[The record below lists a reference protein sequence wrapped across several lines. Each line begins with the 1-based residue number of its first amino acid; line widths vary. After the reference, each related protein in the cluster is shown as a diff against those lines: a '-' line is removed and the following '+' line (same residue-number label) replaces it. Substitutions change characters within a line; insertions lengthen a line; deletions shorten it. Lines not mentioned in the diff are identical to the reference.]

1 MALKK
6 EEGAMALKKNVLTAL
21 QDFLPKK
28 ALLVEEEVSTR
39 KAGGLHTE
47 EAILAKVIVR
57 PETTEEVSKI
67 LSLCNKARQPVI
79 VHGGLTGLVYGTRTS
94 PDQLIL
100 SLERMNEIEEI
111 DPVGRTIT
119 CQSGVK
125 LQSIQ
130 EKAES
135 ENMIF
140 PLDLGARGSCFIG
153 GNIATNAGG
162 NRVIR
167 YGMTRESVLGIE
179 AVTSDG
185 TILSSMNRMIKN
197 NAGYDLK
204 QLFIGTEGTL
214 GIVTRCVLR
223 LREAPISQNTAL
235 VGIEDFNSII
245 KFLKYIDSGLGGN
258 MSAFEVM
265 WKEFYAMVTNFID
278 ETTLPL
284 KRNIPYYV
292 LVESMGSDQSRDED
306 HFEILLS
313 KALEDSIIIDA
324 VLAKSEKERRALW
337 SLRDDVEKQAQYGPT
352 VMFDVSLPI
361 NEMESYVSQVNINL
375 RNNWSKFHHIVWGH
389 LADGNLH
396 LVVGTGDLESNTIKR
411 IENSVYEPLKL
422 IGGSIS
428 AEHGIGLE
436 KKPYLHLSR
445 SEEEINY
452 MKALKNTFDPK
463 GILNPGLIF

>member
-1 MALKK
+1 MCIR
-6 EEGAMALKKNVLTAL
+6 
-21 QDFLPKK
+21 D
-28 ALLVEEEVSTR
+28 R
-39 KAGGLHTE
+39 
-47 EAILAKVIVR
+47 
-57 PETTEEVSKI
+57 
-67 LSLCNKARQPVI
+67 
-79 VHGGLTGLVYGTRTS
+79 VYGTRTS

-100 SLERMNEIEEI
+100 SLERMNTIEDI
-111 DPVGRTIT
+111 DPVGRTLT
-119 CQSGVK
+119 CQSGVT
-125 LQSIQ
+125 LQNIQ

-140 PLDLGARGSCFIG
+140 PLDLGARGSCSIG
-153 GNIATNAGG
+153 GNISTNAGG

-167 YGMTRESVLGIE
+167 YGMTRDSVLGIE

-235 VGIEDFNSII
+235 VGIEDFSSIV
-245 KFLKYIDSGLGGN
+245 KFLKHIDAGLGGN

-265 WKEFYAMVTNFID
+265 WKEFYEMVTNSLD
-278 ETTLPL
+278 EKSLPL
-284 KRNIPYYV
+284 KKNIPYYV
-292 LVESMGSDQSRDED
+292 LVESMGSDQIKDEE
-306 HFEILLS
+306 HFESLLQ
-313 KALEDSIIIDA
+313 KALEDSVIVDA
-324 VLAKSEKERRALW
+324 VLAKSEKERKALW
-337 SLRDDVEKQAQYGPT
+337 AFRDDVEKQAQYGPT

-361 NEMESYVSQVNINL
+361 NEMEEYVSKVDLNL
-375 RNNWSKFHHIVWGH
+375 QKYWKDFHHIVWGH

-396 LVVGTGDLESNTIKR
+396 LVVGTGDLESDTIKK
-411 IENSVYEPLKL
+411 IENSVYEPLEL

-452 MKALKNTFDPK
+452 MKALKDTFDPK

>member
-6 EEGAMALKKNVLTAL
+6 KVLEDL
-21 QDFLPKK
+21 QVFLPKK
-28 ALLVEEEVSTR
+28 AFLVDEQVSNR

-47 EAILAKVIVR
+47 EAIQAEIIVR
-57 PETTEEVSKI
+57 PESTEEVSKI
-67 LSLCNKARQPVI
+67 LSVCNQAGQPVI

-100 SLERMNEIEEI
+100 SLERMNNIEEI
-111 DPVGRTIT
+111 DPIGRTLT
-119 CQSGVK
+119 CQSGVT
-125 LQSIQ
+125 LQNIQ

-140 PLDLGARGSCFIG
+140 PLDLGARGSCSIG
-153 GNIATNAGG
+153 GNISTNAGG

-167 YGMTRESVLGIE
+167 YGMTRDSVLGIE

-235 VGIEDFNSII
+235 VGIENFPSIVT
-245 KFLKYIDSGLGGN
+245 FLKHIDSGLGGN

-265 WKEFYAMVTNFID
+265 WKEFYEMVTNSLD
-278 ETTLPL
+278 EKSLPL
-284 KRNIPYYV
+284 KKNIPYYV
-292 LVESMGSDQSRDED
+292 LVESMGSDQIKDEE
-306 HFEILLS
+306 HFESLLQ
-313 KALEDSIIIDA
+313 KALEDSVIVDA
-324 VLAKSEKERRALW
+324 VLAKSEKERKALW
-337 SLRDDVEKQAQYGPT
+337 AFRDDVEKQAQYGPT

-361 NEMESYVSQVNINL
+361 NEMEEYVSKVDLNL
-375 RNNWSKFHHIVWGH
+375 QKYWKDFHHIVWGH

-396 LVVGTGDLESNTIKR
+396 LVVGTGDLESDTIKK
-411 IENSVYEPLKL
+411 IENSVYEPLEL

-452 MKALKNTFDPK
+452 MKALKDTFDPK

>member
-6 EEGAMALKKNVLTAL
+6 KVLEDL
-21 QDFLPKK
+21 QVFLPKK
-28 ALLVEEEVSTR
+28 AFLVDEQVSNR

-47 EAILAKVIVR
+47 EAIQAEIIVR
-57 PETTEEVSKI
+57 PESTEEVSKI
-67 LSLCNKARQPVI
+67 LSVCNQAGQPVI

-100 SLERMNEIEEI
+100 SLERMNTIEDI
-111 DPVGRTIT
+111 DPVGRTLT
-119 CQSGVK
+119 CQSGVT
-125 LQSIQ
+125 LQNIQ

-140 PLDLGARGSCFIG
+140 PLDLGARGSCSIG
-153 GNIATNAGG
+153 GNISTNAGG

-167 YGMTRESVLGIE
+167 YGMTRDSVLGIE

-235 VGIEDFNSII
+235 VGIENFPSIVT
-245 KFLKYIDSGLGGN
+245 FLKHIDSGLGGN

-265 WKEFYAMVTNFID
+265 WKEFYEMVTNSLD
-278 ETTLPL
+278 EKSLPL
-284 KRNIPYYV
+284 KKNIPYYV
-292 LVESMGSDQSRDED
+292 LVESMGSDQIKDEE
-306 HFEILLS
+306 HFESLLQ
-313 KALEDSIIIDA
+313 KALEDSVIVDA
-324 VLAKSEKERRALW
+324 VLAKSEKERKALW
-337 SLRDDVEKQAQYGPT
+337 AFRDDVEKQAQYGPT

-361 NEMESYVSQVNINL
+361 NEMEEYVSKVDLNL
-375 RNNWSKFHHIVWGH
+375 QKYWKDFHHIVWGH

-396 LVVGTGDLESNTIKR
+396 LVVGTGDLESDTIKK
-411 IENSVYEPLKL
+411 IENSVYEPLEL

-452 MKALKNTFDPK
+452 MKALKDTFDPK

>member
-6 EEGAMALKKNVLTAL
+6 EVLENL
-21 QDFLPKK
+21 QVFLPKK
-28 ALLVEEEVSTR
+28 AFLVDEQVSNR

-47 EAILAKVIVR
+47 EAIQAEIIVR
-57 PETTEEVSKI
+57 PESTEEVSKI
-67 LSLCNKARQPVI
+67 LSVCNQAGQPVI

-94 PDQLIL
+94 SDQLIL
-100 SLERMNEIEEI
+100 SLERMNAIEEI
-111 DPVGRTIT
+111 DPIGRTIT

-140 PLDLGARGSCFIG
+140 PLDLGARGSCSIG
-153 GNIATNAGG
+153 GNISTNAGG

-167 YGMTRESVLGIE
+167 YGMTRESVLGLE

-235 VGIEDFNSII
+235 VGIEDFPSII
-245 KFLKYIDSGLGGN
+245 KFLKHIDSGLGGN

-265 WKEFYAMVTNFID
+265 WKEFYEMVTNSL
-278 ETTLPL
+278 EEKSLPL
-284 KRNIPYYV
+284 KKNIPYYV
-292 LVESMGSDQSRDED
+292 LVESMGSDQVKDEE
-306 HFEILLS
+306 HFESLLQ
-313 KALEDSIIIDA
+313 KALEDSVIIDA
-324 VLAKSEKERRALW
+324 VLAKSEKERKALW
-337 SLRDDVEKQAQYGPT
+337 SFRDDVEKQAQYGPT

-361 NEMESYVSQVNINL
+361 GEMEEYVSKVDLNL
-375 RNNWSKFHHIVWGH
+375 QKHWKDFRHIVWGH

-396 LVVGTGDLESNTIKR
+396 LVVGTGDLESDTIKK
-411 IENSVYEPLKL
+411 IENSVYEPLEL

>member
-6 EEGAMALKKNVLTAL
+6 EVLEDL
-21 QDFLPKK
+21 QVFLPKK
-28 ALLVEEEVSTR
+28 AFLVDEQVSNRT
-39 KAGGLHTE
+39 AGGLHTE
-47 EAILAKVIVR
+47 EAIQAEIIVR
-57 PETTEEVSKI
+57 PESTEEVSKI
-67 LSLCNKARQPVI
+67 LSVCNQAGQPVI

-100 SLERMNEIEEI
+100 SLERMNTIEEV
-111 DPVGRTIT
+111 DPIGRTLT
-119 CQSGVK
+119 CQSGVT
-125 LQSIQ
+125 LQNIQ
-130 EKAES
+130 ERAEL

-140 PLDLGARGSCFIG
+140 PLDLGARGSCSIG
-153 GNIATNAGG
+153 GNISTNAGG

-167 YGMTRESVLGIE
+167 YGMTRDSVLGIE
-179 AVTSDG
+179 AVLSDG

-214 GIVTRCVLR
+214 GIVTNCVLR

-235 VGIEDFNSII
+235 VGIEDFPSII
-245 KFLKYIDSGLGGN
+245 KFLKHIDSGLGGN

-265 WKEFYAMVTNFID
+265 WKEFYEMVTNSL
-278 ETTLPL
+278 EEKSLPL
-284 KRNIPYYV
+284 KKNIPYYV
-292 LVESMGSDQSRDED
+292 LVESMGSDQVKDEE
-306 HFEILLS
+306 HFESLLQ
-313 KALEDSIIIDA
+313 KALEDSVIIDA
-324 VLAKSEKERRALW
+324 VLAKSEKERKALW
-337 SLRDDVEKQAQYGPT
+337 SFRDDVEKQAQYGPT

-361 NEMESYVSQVNINL
+361 NEMEEYVSKVDLNL
-375 RNNWSKFHHIVWGH
+375 QKYWKDFHHIVWGH

-396 LVVGTGDLESNTIKR
+396 LVVGTGDLESDTIKK
-411 IENSVYEPLKL
+411 IENSVYEPLEL

-452 MKALKNTFDPK
+452 MKALKDTFDPK

>member
-1 MALKK
+1 VALKK
-6 EEGAMALKKNVLTAL
+6 EVLEDL
-21 QDFLPKK
+21 QAFLPKK
-28 ALLVEEEVSTR
+28 AFLVDEQVSNR

-47 EAILAKVIVR
+47 EAIQAEIIVR
-57 PETTEEVSKI
+57 PESTEEVSKI
-67 LSLCNKARQPVI
+67 LSVCNQAGQPVI

-100 SLERMNEIEEI
+100 SLERMNNIEEI
-111 DPVGRTIT
+111 DPIGRTLT
-119 CQSGVK
+119 CQSGVT
-125 LQSIQ
+125 LQNIQ

-140 PLDLGARGSCFIG
+140 PLDLGARGSCSIG
-153 GNIATNAGG
+153 GNISTNAGG

-167 YGMTRESVLGIE
+167 YGMTRDSVLGIE

-235 VGIEDFNSII
+235 VGIEDFSSII
-245 KFLKYIDSGLGGN
+245 RFLKHIDAGLGGN

-265 WKEFYAMVTNFID
+265 WKEFYEMVTNFAD
-278 ETTLPL
+278 EKSLPL
-284 KRNIPYYV
+284 KKGIPYYI
-292 LVESMGSDQSRDED
+292 LVESMGSDQVKDEE
-306 HFEILLS
+306 HFESLLE
-313 KALEDSIIIDA
+313 KALEDSVIIDA
-324 VLAKSEKERRALW
+324 VLAKSEKERKALW
-337 SLRDDVEKQAQYGPT
+337 SFRDDVEKQAQYGPT

-361 NEMESYVSQVNINL
+361 NEMEEYVSKVDLNL
-375 RNNWSKFHHIVWGH
+375 QKYWKDFHHIVWGH

-396 LVVGTGDLESNTIKR
+396 LVVGTGDLESDTIKK
-411 IENSVYEPLKL
+411 IENSVYEPLEL

-445 SEEEINY
+445 SEAEINY
-452 MKALKNTFDPK
+452 MKALKDTFDPK

>member
-1 MALKK
+1 MVLKK
-6 EEGAMALKKNVLTAL
+6 KVLEDL
-21 QDFLPKK
+21 QVFLPKK
-28 ALLVEEEVSTR
+28 AFLVDEQVSNR

-47 EAILAKVIVR
+47 EAIQAEIIVR
-57 PETTEEVSKI
+57 PESTEEVSKI
-67 LSLCNKARQPVI
+67 LSVCNQAGQPVI

-100 SLERMNEIEEI
+100 SLERMNNIEDI
-111 DPVGRTIT
+111 DPIGRTLT
-119 CQSGVK
+119 CQSGVT
-125 LQSIQ
+125 LQNIQ

-140 PLDLGARGSCFIG
+140 PLDLGARGSCSIG
-153 GNIATNAGG
+153 GNISTNAGG

-167 YGMTRESVLGIE
+167 YGMTRDSVLGIE

-235 VGIEDFNSII
+235 VGIENFPSII
-245 KFLKYIDSGLGGN
+245 TFLKHIDSGLGGN

-265 WKEFYAMVTNFID
+265 WKEFYEMVTNSLD
-278 ETTLPL
+278 EKSLPL
-284 KRNIPYYV
+284 KKNIPYYV
-292 LVESMGSDQSRDED
+292 LVESMGSDQVKDEE
-306 HFEILLS
+306 HFESLLQ
-313 KALEDSIIIDA
+313 KALEDSVIVDA
-324 VLAKSEKERRALW
+324 VLAKSEKERKALW
-337 SLRDDVEKQAQYGPT
+337 AFRDDVEKQAQYGPT

-361 NEMESYVSQVNINL
+361 NEMEEYVSKVDLNL
-375 RNNWSKFHHIVWGH
+375 QKYWKDFHHIVWGH

-396 LVVGTGDLESNTIKR
+396 LVVGTGDLESDTIKK
-411 IENSVYEPLKL
+411 IENSVYEPLEL

-452 MKALKNTFDPK
+452 MKALKDTFDPK

>member
-1 MALKK
+1 MVLKK
-6 EEGAMALKKNVLTAL
+6 KVLEDL
-21 QDFLPKK
+21 QVFLPKK
-28 ALLVEEEVSTR
+28 AFLVDEQVSNR

-47 EAILAKVIVR
+47 EAIQAEIIVR
-57 PETTEEVSKI
+57 PESTEEVSKI
-67 LSLCNKARQPVI
+67 LSVCNQAGQPVI

-100 SLERMNEIEEI
+100 SLERMNNIEEI
-111 DPVGRTIT
+111 DPIGRTLT
-119 CQSGVK
+119 CQSGVT
-125 LQSIQ
+125 LQNIQ

-140 PLDLGARGSCFIG
+140 PLDLGARGSCSIG
-153 GNIATNAGG
+153 GNISTNAGG

-167 YGMTRESVLGIE
+167 YGMTRDSVLGIE

-235 VGIEDFNSII
+235 VGIENFPSII
-245 KFLKYIDSGLGGN
+245 TFLKHIDSGLGGN

-265 WKEFYAMVTNFID
+265 WKEFYEMVTNSLD
-278 ETTLPL
+278 EKSLPL
-284 KRNIPYYV
+284 KKNIPYYV
-292 LVESMGSDQSRDED
+292 LVESMGSDQVKDEE
-306 HFEILLS
+306 HFESLLQ
-313 KALEDSIIIDA
+313 KALEDSVIVDA
-324 VLAKSEKERRALW
+324 VLAKSEKERKALW
-337 SLRDDVEKQAQYGPT
+337 AFRDDVEKQAQYGPT

-361 NEMESYVSQVNINL
+361 NEMEEYVSKVDLNL
-375 RNNWSKFHHIVWGH
+375 QKYWKDFHHIVWGH

-396 LVVGTGDLESNTIKR
+396 LVVGTGDLESDTIKK
-411 IENSVYEPLKL
+411 IENSVYEPLEL

-445 SEEEINY
+445 SEAEINY
-452 MKALKNTFDPK
+452 MKALKDTFDPK

>member
-6 EEGAMALKKNVLTAL
+6 KVLEDL
-21 QDFLPKK
+21 QVFLPKK
-28 ALLVEEEVSTR
+28 AFLVDEQVSNR

-47 EAILAKVIVR
+47 EAIQAEIIVR
-57 PETTEEVSKI
+57 PESTEEVSKI
-67 LSLCNKARQPVI
+67 LSVCNQAGQPVI

-100 SLERMNEIEEI
+100 SLERMNTIEDI
-111 DPVGRTIT
+111 DPVGRTLT
-119 CQSGVK
+119 CQSGVT
-125 LQSIQ
+125 LQNTQ

-140 PLDLGARGSCFIG
+140 PLDLGARGSCSIG
-153 GNIATNAGG
+153 GNISTNAGG

-167 YGMTRESVLGIE
+167 YGMTRDSVLGIE

-235 VGIEDFNSII
+235 VGIEDFSSIVR
-245 KFLKYIDSGLGGN
+245 FLKHIDAGLGGN

-265 WKEFYAMVTNFID
+265 WKEFYEMVTNSLD
-278 ETTLPL
+278 EKSLPL
-284 KRNIPYYV
+284 KKNIPYYV
-292 LVESMGSDQSRDED
+292 LVESMGSDQVKDEE
-306 HFEILLS
+306 HFESLLQ
-313 KALEDSIIIDA
+313 KALEDSVIVDA
-324 VLAKSEKERRALW
+324 VLAKSEKERKALW
-337 SLRDDVEKQAQYGPT
+337 AFRDDVEKQAQYGPT

-361 NEMESYVSQVNINL
+361 NEMEEYVSKVDLNL
-375 RNNWSKFHHIVWGH
+375 QKYWKDFHHIVWGH

-396 LVVGTGDLESNTIKR
+396 LVVGTGDLESDTIKK
-411 IENSVYEPLKL
+411 IENSVYEPLEL

-452 MKALKNTFDPK
+452 MKALKDTFDPK

>member
-1 MALKK
+1 M
-6 EEGAMALKKNVLTAL
+6 
-21 QDFLPKK
+21 
-28 ALLVEEEVSTR
+28 
-39 KAGGLHTE
+39 
-47 EAILAKVIVR
+47 
-57 PETTEEVSKI
+57 
-67 LSLCNKARQPVI
+67 
-79 VHGGLTGLVYGTRTS
+79 YGTRTS
-94 PDQLIL
+94 ADQLIL
-100 SLERMNEIEEI
+100 SLERMNSIEEI
-111 DPVGRTIT
+111 DPVGRTLT
-119 CQSGVK
+119 CQSGVT
-125 LQSIQ
+125 LQNIQ

-140 PLDLGARGSCFIG
+140 PLDLGARGSCSIG
-153 GNIATNAGG
+153 GNISTNAGG

-167 YGMTRESVLGIE
+167 YGMTRDSVLGIE

-235 VGIEDFNSII
+235 VGIEDFPSIV
-245 KFLKYIDSGLGGN
+245 KFLKHIDSGLGGN

-265 WKEFYAMVTNFID
+265 WKEFYEMVPNSLD
-278 ETTLPL
+278 EKSLPL
-284 KRNIPYYV
+284 KKNIPYYV
-292 LVESMGSDQSRDED
+292 LVESMGSDQVKDEE
-306 HFEILLS
+306 HFESLLQ
-313 KALEDSIIIDA
+313 KALEDSVIVDA
-324 VLAKSEKERRALW
+324 VLAKSEKERKALW
-337 SLRDDVEKQAQYGPT
+337 AFRDDVEKQAQYGPT

-361 NEMESYVSQVNINL
+361 NEMEEYVSKVDLNL
-375 RNNWSKFHHIVWGH
+375 QKHWKEFHHIVWGH

-396 LVVGTGDLESNTIKR
+396 LVVGTGNLESDTIQK
-411 IENSVYEPLKL
+411 IENSVYEPLER

-445 SEEEINY
+445 SEAEINY
-452 MKALKNTFDPK
+452 MKALKDTFDPK

>member
-1 MALKK
+1 
-6 EEGAMALKKNVLTAL
+6 MALKKNVLTAL

-28 ALLVEEEVSTR
+28 ALLVEDEVSTR

-67 LSLCNKARQPVI
+67 LSLCNQTRQPVI

-153 GNIATNAGG
+153 GNISTNAGG

-235 VGIEDFNSII
+235 VGIEDFDSII

-265 WKEFYAMVTNFID
+265 WKEFYAMVTNFLD

-375 RNNWSKFHHIVWGH
+375 QNNWSKFHHIVWGH

>member
-6 EEGAMALKKNVLTAL
+6 KVLEDL
-21 QDFLPKK
+21 QAFLPEK
-28 ALLVEEEVSTR
+28 ALLVDEDVSNR

-47 EAILAKVIVR
+47 EAIQAEIIVR
-57 PETTEEVSKI
+57 PESTEEVSKI
-67 LSLCNKARQPVI
+67 LSVCNQAGQPVI

-94 PDQLIL
+94 ADQLIL
-100 SLERMNEIEEI
+100 SLERMNSIEEI
-111 DPVGRTIT
+111 DPVGRTLT
-119 CQSGVK
+119 CQSGVT
-125 LQSIQ
+125 LQNIQ

-140 PLDLGARGSCFIG
+140 PLDLGARGSCSIG
-153 GNIATNAGG
+153 GNISTNAGG

-167 YGMTRESVLGIE
+167 YGMTRDSVLGIE

-235 VGIEDFNSII
+235 VGIEDFPSIV
-245 KFLKYIDSGLGGN
+245 KFLKHIDSGLGGN

-265 WKEFYAMVTNFID
+265 WKEFYEMVTNSLD
-278 ETTLPL
+278 EKSLPL
-284 KRNIPYYV
+284 KKNIPYYV
-292 LVESMGSDQSRDED
+292 LVESMGSDQVKDEE
-306 HFEILLS
+306 HFESLLQ
-313 KALEDSIIIDA
+313 KALEDSVIVDA
-324 VLAKSEKERRALW
+324 VLAKSEKERKALW
-337 SLRDDVEKQAQYGPT
+337 AFRDDVEKQAQYGPT

-361 NEMESYVSQVNINL
+361 NEMEEYVSKVDLNL
-375 RNNWSKFHHIVWGH
+375 QKHWKEFHHIVWGH

-396 LVVGTGDLESNTIKR
+396 LVVGTGNLESDTIQK
-411 IENSVYEPLKL
+411 IENSVYEPLEL

-445 SEEEINY
+445 SEAEINY
-452 MKALKNTFDPK
+452 MKALKDTFDPK

>member
-6 EEGAMALKKNVLTAL
+6 EVLENL
-21 QDFLPKK
+21 QVFLPKK
-28 ALLVEEEVSTR
+28 AFLVDEQVSNR

-47 EAILAKVIVR
+47 EAIQAEIIVR
-57 PETTEEVSKI
+57 PESTEEVSKI
-67 LSLCNKARQPVI
+67 LSVCNQAGQPVI

-100 SLERMNEIEEI
+100 SLERMNNIEEI
-111 DPVGRTIT
+111 DPIGRTLT
-119 CQSGVK
+119 CQSGVT
-125 LQSIQ
+125 LQNIQ

-140 PLDLGARGSCFIG
+140 PLDLGARGSCSIG
-153 GNIATNAGG
+153 GNISTNAGG

-167 YGMTRESVLGIE
+167 YGMTRDSVLGIE

-235 VGIEDFNSII
+235 VGIENFPSII
-245 KFLKYIDSGLGGN
+245 TFLKHIDSGLGGN

-265 WKEFYAMVTNFID
+265 WKEFYEMVTNSLD
-278 ETTLPL
+278 EKSLPL
-284 KRNIPYYV
+284 KKNIPYYV
-292 LVESMGSDQSRDED
+292 LVESMGSDQVKDEE
-306 HFEILLS
+306 HFESLLQ
-313 KALEDSIIIDA
+313 KALEDSVIVDA
-324 VLAKSEKERRALW
+324 VLAKSEKERKALW
-337 SLRDDVEKQAQYGPT
+337 AFRDDVEKQAQYGPT

-361 NEMESYVSQVNINL
+361 NEMEEYVSKVDLNL
-375 RNNWSKFHHIVWGH
+375 QKHWNEFHHIVWGH

-396 LVVGTGDLESNTIKR
+396 LVVGTGNLESDTIQK
-411 IENSVYEPLKL
+411 IENSVYEPLEL

-445 SEEEINY
+445 SEAEINY
-452 MKALKNTFDPK
+452 MKALKDTFDPK

>member
-6 EEGAMALKKNVLTAL
+6 EVLEDL
-21 QDFLPKK
+21 QVFLPKK
-28 ALLVEEEVSTR
+28 AFLVDEQVSNRT
-39 KAGGLHTE
+39 AGGLHTE
-47 EAILAKVIVR
+47 EAIQAEIIVR
-57 PETTEEVSKI
+57 PESTEEVSKI
-67 LSLCNKARQPVI
+67 LSVCNQAGQPVM

-100 SLERMNEIEEI
+100 SLERMNTIEDI
-111 DPVGRTIT
+111 DPVGRTLT
-119 CQSGVK
+119 CQSGVT
-125 LQSIQ
+125 LQNIQ

-140 PLDLGARGSCFIG
+140 PLDLGARGSCSIG
-153 GNIATNAGG
+153 GNISTNAGG

-167 YGMTRESVLGIE
+167 YGMTRDSVLGIE

-235 VGIEDFNSII
+235 VGIEDFSSIV
-245 KFLKYIDSGLGGN
+245 KFLKHIDAGLGGN

-265 WKEFYAMVTNFID
+265 WKEFYEMVTNSLD
-278 ETTLPL
+278 EKSLPL
-284 KRNIPYYV
+284 KKNIPYYV
-292 LVESMGSDQSRDED
+292 LVESMGSDQVKDEE
-306 HFEILLS
+306 HFESLLQ
-313 KALEDSIIIDA
+313 KALEDSVIVDA
-324 VLAKSEKERRALW
+324 VLAKSEKERKALW
-337 SLRDDVEKQAQYGPT
+337 AFRDDVEKQAQYGPT

-361 NEMESYVSQVNINL
+361 NEMEEYVSKVDLNL
-375 RNNWSKFHHIVWGH
+375 QKHWKEFHHIVWGH

-396 LVVGTGDLESNTIKR
+396 LVVGTGNLESDTIQK
-411 IENSVYEPLKL
+411 IENSVYEPLER

-445 SEEEINY
+445 SEAEINY
-452 MKALKNTFDPK
+452 LS
-463 GILNPGLIF
+463 LIHI

>member
-6 EEGAMALKKNVLTAL
+6 KVLEDL
-21 QDFLPKK
+21 QAFLPKN
-28 ALLVEEEVSTR
+28 AFLVDEDVSNR

-47 EAILAKVIVR
+47 EAIQAEIIVR
-57 PETTEEVSKI
+57 PESTEEVSKI
-67 LSLCNKARQPVI
+67 LSVCNQAGQPVI

-94 PDQLIL
+94 ADQLIL
-100 SLERMNEIEEI
+100 SLERMNSIEEI
-111 DPVGRTIT
+111 DPVGRTLT
-119 CQSGVK
+119 CQSGVT
-125 LQSIQ
+125 LQNIQ

-140 PLDLGARGSCFIG
+140 PLDLGARGSCSIG
-153 GNIATNAGG
+153 GNISTNAGG

-167 YGMTRESVLGIE
+167 YGMTRDSVLGIE

-235 VGIEDFNSII
+235 VGIEDFPSIV
-245 KFLKYIDSGLGGN
+245 KFLKHIDSGLGGN

-265 WKEFYAMVTNFID
+265 WKEFYEMVTNSLD
-278 ETTLPL
+278 EKSLPL
-284 KRNIPYYV
+284 KKNIPYYV
-292 LVESMGSDQSRDED
+292 LVESMGSDQVKDEE
-306 HFEILLS
+306 HFESLLQ
-313 KALEDSIIIDA
+313 KALEDSVIVDA
-324 VLAKSEKERRALW
+324 VLAKSEKERKTLW
-337 SLRDDVEKQAQYGPT
+337 AFRDDVEKQAQYGPT

-361 NEMESYVSQVNINL
+361 NEMEEYVSKVDLNL
-375 RNNWSKFHHIVWGH
+375 QKHWKEFHHIVWGH

-396 LVVGTGDLESNTIKR
+396 LVVGTGNLESDTIQK
-411 IENSVYEPLKL
+411 IENSVYEPLER

-445 SEEEINY
+445 SEAEINY
-452 MKALKNTFDPK
+452 MKALKDTFDPK

>member
-6 EEGAMALKKNVLTAL
+6 EVLEDL
-21 QDFLPKK
+21 QVFLPKK
-28 ALLVEEEVSTR
+28 AFLVDEQVSNR

-47 EAILAKVIVR
+47 EAIQAEIIVR
-57 PETTEEVSKI
+57 PESTEEVSKI
-67 LSLCNKARQPVI
+67 LSVCNQAGQPVI

-100 SLERMNEIEEI
+100 SLERMNNIEEI
-111 DPVGRTIT
+111 DPIGRTLT
-119 CQSGVK
+119 CQSGVT
-125 LQSIQ
+125 LQNIQ

-140 PLDLGARGSCFIG
+140 PLDLGARGSCSIG
-153 GNIATNAGG
+153 GNISTNAGG

-167 YGMTRESVLGIE
+167 YGMTRDSVLGIE

-235 VGIEDFNSII
+235 VGIEDFSSIV
-245 KFLKYIDSGLGGN
+245 KFLKHIDAGLGGN

-265 WKEFYAMVTNFID
+265 WKEFYEMVTNSLD
-278 ETTLPL
+278 EKSLPL
-284 KRNIPYYV
+284 KKNIPYYV
-292 LVESMGSDQSRDED
+292 LVESMGSDQVKDEE
-306 HFEILLS
+306 HFESLLQ
-313 KALEDSIIIDA
+313 KALEDSVIVDA
-324 VLAKSEKERRALW
+324 VLAKSEKERKALW
-337 SLRDDVEKQAQYGPT
+337 AFRDDVEKQAQYGPT

-361 NEMESYVSQVNINL
+361 NEMEEYVSKVDLNL
-375 RNNWSKFHHIVWGH
+375 QKHWKEFHHIVWGH

-396 LVVGTGDLESNTIKR
+396 LVVGTGNLESDTIQK
-411 IENSVYEPLKL
+411 IENSVYEPLEL

-445 SEEEINY
+445 SEAEINY
-452 MKALKNTFDPK
+452 MKALKDTFDPK

>member
-6 EEGAMALKKNVLTAL
+6 KVLEDL
-21 QDFLPKK
+21 QVFLPKK
-28 ALLVEEEVSTR
+28 AFLVDEQVSNR

-47 EAILAKVIVR
+47 EAIQAEIIVR
-57 PETTEEVSKI
+57 PESTEEVSKI
-67 LSLCNKARQPVI
+67 LSVCNQAGQPVI

-100 SLERMNEIEEI
+100 SLERMNNIEEI
-111 DPVGRTIT
+111 DPIGRTLT
-119 CQSGVK
+119 CQSGVT
-125 LQSIQ
+125 LQNIQ

-140 PLDLGARGSCFIG
+140 PLDSGARGSCSIG
-153 GNIATNAGG
+153 GNISTNAGG

-167 YGMTRESVLGIE
+167 YGMTRDSVLGIE

-235 VGIEDFNSII
+235 VGIENFPSIVT
-245 KFLKYIDSGLGGN
+245 FLKHIDSGLGGN

-265 WKEFYAMVTNFID
+265 WKEFYEMVTNSLD
-278 ETTLPL
+278 EKSLPL
-284 KRNIPYYV
+284 KKNIPYYV
-292 LVESMGSDQSRDED
+292 LVESMGSDQAKDEE
-306 HFEILLS
+306 HFESLLQ
-313 KALEDSIIIDA
+313 KALEDSVIVDA
-324 VLAKSEKERRALW
+324 VLAKSEKERKALW
-337 SLRDDVEKQAQYGPT
+337 AFRDDVEKQAQYGPT

-361 NEMESYVSQVNINL
+361 NEMEEYVSKVDLNL
-375 RNNWSKFHHIVWGH
+375 QKYWKDFHHIVWGH

-396 LVVGTGDLESNTIKR
+396 LVVGTGDLESDTIKK
-411 IENSVYEPLKL
+411 IENSVYEPLEL

-428 AEHGIGLE
+428 AEHGIGLT
-436 KKPYLHLSR
+436 KKPYLNYSR
-445 SEEEINY
+445 SEAE
-452 MKALKNTFDPK
+452 
-463 GILNPGLIF
+463 LNGREASF

>member
-6 EEGAMALKKNVLTAL
+6 KVLEDL
-21 QDFLPKK
+21 QVFLPKK
-28 ALLVEEEVSTR
+28 AFLVDEQVSNR

-47 EAILAKVIVR
+47 EAIQAEIIVR
-57 PETTEEVSKI
+57 PESTEEVSKI
-67 LSLCNKARQPVI
+67 LSVCNQAGQPVI

-94 PDQLIL
+94 ADQLIL
-100 SLERMNEIEEI
+100 SLERMNSIEEI
-111 DPVGRTIT
+111 DPVGRTLT
-119 CQSGVK
+119 CQSGVT
-125 LQSIQ
+125 LQNIQ

-140 PLDLGARGSCFIG
+140 PLDLGARGSCSIG
-153 GNIATNAGG
+153 GNISTNAGG

-167 YGMTRESVLGIE
+167 YGMTRDSVLGIE

-235 VGIEDFNSII
+235 VGIEDFPSIV
-245 KFLKYIDSGLGGN
+245 KFLKHIDSGLGGN

-265 WKEFYAMVTNFID
+265 WKEFYEMVTNSLD
-278 ETTLPL
+278 EKSLPL
-284 KRNIPYYV
+284 KKNIPYYV
-292 LVESMGSDQSRDED
+292 LVESMGSDQVKDEE
-306 HFEILLS
+306 HFESLLQ
-313 KALEDSIIIDA
+313 KALEDSVIVDA
-324 VLAKSEKERRALW
+324 VLAKSEKERKALW
-337 SLRDDVEKQAQYGPT
+337 AFRDDVEKQAQYGPT

-361 NEMESYVSQVNINL
+361 NEMEEYVSKVDLNL
-375 RNNWSKFHHIVWGH
+375 QKHWKEFHHIVWGH

-396 LVVGTGDLESNTIKR
+396 LVVGTGNLESDTIQK
-411 IENSVYEPLKL
+411 IENSVYEPLER

-445 SEEEINY
+445 SEAEINY
-452 MKALKNTFDPK
+452 MKALKDTFDPK

>member
-1 MALKK
+1 
-6 EEGAMALKKNVLTAL
+6 MALKKNVLTAL

-28 ALLVEEEVSTR
+28 ALLIDDEVSTR

-67 LSLCNKARQPVI
+67 LSLCNQTRQPVI

-153 GNIATNAGG
+153 GNISTNAGG

-235 VGIEDFNSII
+235 VGIEDFDSII

-265 WKEFYAMVTNFID
+265 WKEFYAMVTNFLD

-292 LVESMGSDQSRDED
+292 LVKSMGSDQSRDED

-375 RNNWSKFHHIVWGH
+375 QNNWSKFHHIVWGH

>member
-6 EEGAMALKKNVLTAL
+6 KVLEDL
-21 QDFLPKK
+21 QVFLPKK
-28 ALLVEEEVSTR
+28 AFLVDEQVSNR

-47 EAILAKVIVR
+47 EAIQAEIIVR
-57 PETTEEVSKI
+57 PESTEEVSKI
-67 LSLCNKARQPVI
+67 LSVCNQAGQPVI

-94 PDQLIL
+94 ADQLIL
-100 SLERMNEIEEI
+100 SLERMNSIEEI
-111 DPVGRTIT
+111 DPVGRTLT
-119 CQSGVK
+119 CQSGVT
-125 LQSIQ
+125 LQNIQ

-140 PLDLGARGSCFIG
+140 PLDLGARGSCSIG
-153 GNIATNAGG
+153 GNISTNAGG

-167 YGMTRESVLGIE
+167 YGMTRDSVLGIE

-235 VGIEDFNSII
+235 VGIEDFSSIVR
-245 KFLKYIDSGLGGN
+245 FLKHIDAGLGGN

-265 WKEFYAMVTNFID
+265 WKEFYEMVTNSLD
-278 ETTLPL
+278 EKSLPL
-284 KRNIPYYV
+284 KKNIPYYV
-292 LVESMGSDQSRDED
+292 LVESMGSDQIKDEE
-306 HFEILLS
+306 HFESLLQ
-313 KALEDSIIIDA
+313 KALEDSVIVDA
-324 VLAKSEKERRALW
+324 VLAKSEKERKALW
-337 SLRDDVEKQAQYGPT
+337 AFRDDVEKQAQYGPT

-361 NEMESYVSQVNINL
+361 NEMEEYVSKVDLNL
-375 RNNWSKFHHIVWGH
+375 QKHWKEFHHIVWGH

-396 LVVGTGDLESNTIKR
+396 LVVGTGNLESDTIQK
-411 IENSVYEPLKL
+411 IENSVYEPLER

-445 SEEEINY
+445 SEAEINY
-452 MKALKNTFDPK
+452 MKALKDTFDPK

>member
-6 EEGAMALKKNVLTAL
+6 KVLEDL
-21 QDFLPKK
+21 QVFLPKK
-28 ALLVEEEVSTR
+28 AFLVDEQVSNR

-47 EAILAKVIVR
+47 EAIQAEIIVR
-57 PETTEEVSKI
+57 TESTEEVSKI
-67 LSLCNKARQPVI
+67 LSVCNQAGQPVI

-100 SLERMNEIEEI
+100 SLERMNNIEEI
-111 DPVGRTIT
+111 DPIGRTLT
-119 CQSGVK
+119 CQSGVT
-125 LQSIQ
+125 LQNIQ

-140 PLDLGARGSCFIG
+140 PLDLGARGSCSIG
-153 GNIATNAGG
+153 GNISTNAGG

-167 YGMTRESVLGIE
+167 YGMTRDSVLGIE

-235 VGIEDFNSII
+235 VGIENFPSILT
-245 KFLKYIDSGLGGN
+245 FLKHIDAGLGGN

-265 WKEFYAMVTNFID
+265 WKEFYEMVTNSLD
-278 ETTLPL
+278 EKSLPL
-284 KRNIPYYV
+284 KKNIPYYV
-292 LVESMGSDQSRDED
+292 LVESMGSDQVKDEE
-306 HFEILLS
+306 HFESLLQ
-313 KALEDSIIIDA
+313 KALEDSVIVDA
-324 VLAKSEKERRALW
+324 VLAKSEKERKALW
-337 SLRDDVEKQAQYGPT
+337 AFRDDVEKQAQYGPT

-361 NEMESYVSQVNINL
+361 NEMEEYVSKVDLNL
-375 RNNWSKFHHIVWGH
+375 QKYWKDFHHIVWGH

-396 LVVGTGDLESNTIKR
+396 LVVGTGDLESDTIKK
-411 IENSVYEPLKL
+411 IENSVYEPLEL

-452 MKALKNTFDPK
+452 MKALKDTFDPK

>member
-1 MALKK
+1 MVLKK
-6 EEGAMALKKNVLTAL
+6 KVLEDL
-21 QDFLPKK
+21 QVFLPKK
-28 ALLVEEEVSTR
+28 AFLVDEQVSNR

-47 EAILAKVIVR
+47 EAIQAEIIVR
-57 PETTEEVSKI
+57 PESTEEVSKI
-67 LSLCNKARQPVI
+67 LSVCNQAGQPVI

-100 SLERMNEIEEI
+100 SLERMNNIEEI
-111 DPVGRTIT
+111 DPIGRTLT
-119 CQSGVK
+119 CQSGVT
-125 LQSIQ
+125 LQNIQ

-140 PLDLGARGSCFIG
+140 PLDLGARGSCSIG
-153 GNIATNAGG
+153 GNISTNAGG

-167 YGMTRESVLGIE
+167 YGMTRDSVLGIE

-235 VGIEDFNSII
+235 VGIENFPSII
-245 KFLKYIDSGLGGN
+245 TFLKHIDSGLGGN

-265 WKEFYAMVTNFID
+265 WKEFYEMVTNSLD
-278 ETTLPL
+278 EKSLPL
-284 KRNIPYYV
+284 KKNIPYYV
-292 LVESMGSDQSRDED
+292 LVESMGSDQVKDEE
-306 HFEILLS
+306 HFESLLQ
-313 KALEDSIIIDA
+313 KALEDSVIVDA
-324 VLAKSEKERRALW
+324 VLAKSEKERKALW
-337 SLRDDVEKQAQYGPT
+337 AFRDDVEKQAQYGPT

-361 NEMESYVSQVNINL
+361 NEMEEYVSKVDLNL
-375 RNNWSKFHHIVWGH
+375 QKYWKDFHHIVWGH

-396 LVVGTGDLESNTIKR
+396 LVVGTGDLESDTIKK
-411 IENSVYEPLKL
+411 IENSVYEPLEL

-452 MKALKNTFDPK
+452 MKALKDTFDPK

>member
-1 MALKK
+1 MVLKK
-6 EEGAMALKKNVLTAL
+6 KVLEDL
-21 QDFLPKK
+21 QVFLPKK
-28 ALLVEEEVSTR
+28 AFLVDEQVSNR

-47 EAILAKVIVR
+47 EAIQAEIIVR
-57 PETTEEVSKI
+57 PESTEEVSKI
-67 LSLCNKARQPVI
+67 LSVCNQAGQPVI

-94 PDQLIL
+94 ADQLIL
-100 SLERMNEIEEI
+100 SLERMNSIEEI
-111 DPVGRTIT
+111 DPVGRTLT
-119 CQSGVK
+119 CQSGVT
-125 LQSIQ
+125 LQNIQ

-140 PLDLGARGSCFIG
+140 PLDLGARGSCSIG
-153 GNIATNAGG
+153 GNISTNAGG

-167 YGMTRESVLGIE
+167 YGMTRDSVLGIE

-235 VGIEDFNSII
+235 VGIEDFPSIV
-245 KFLKYIDSGLGGN
+245 KFLKHIDSGLGGN

-265 WKEFYAMVTNFID
+265 WKEFYEMVTNSLD
-278 ETTLPL
+278 EKSLPL
-284 KRNIPYYV
+284 KKNIPYYV
-292 LVESMGSDQSRDED
+292 LVESMGSDQVKDEE
-306 HFEILLS
+306 HFESLLQ
-313 KALEDSIIIDA
+313 KALEDSVIVDA
-324 VLAKSEKERRALW
+324 VLAKSEKERKALW
-337 SLRDDVEKQAQYGPT
+337 AFRDDVEKQAQYGPT

-361 NEMESYVSQVNINL
+361 NEMEEYVSKVDLNL
-375 RNNWSKFHHIVWGH
+375 QKHWKEFHHIVWGH

-396 LVVGTGDLESNTIKR
+396 LVVGTGNLESDTIQK
-411 IENSVYEPLKL
+411 IENSVYEPLER

-445 SEEEINY
+445 SEAEINY
-452 MKALKNTFDPK
+452 MKALKDTFDPK

>member
-6 EEGAMALKKNVLTAL
+6 EVLEDL
-21 QDFLPKK
+21 QVFLPKK
-28 ALLVEEEVSTR
+28 AFLVDEQVSNRT
-39 KAGGLHTE
+39 AGGLHTE
-47 EAILAKVIVR
+47 EAIQAEIIVR
-57 PETTEEVSKI
+57 PESTEEVSKI
-67 LSLCNKARQPVI
+67 LSVCNQAGQPVM

-100 SLERMNEIEEI
+100 SLERMNTIEEV
-111 DPVGRTIT
+111 DPIGRTLT
-119 CQSGVK
+119 CQSGVT
-125 LQSIQ
+125 LQNIQ
-130 EKAES
+130 ERAEL

-140 PLDLGARGSCFIG
+140 PLDLGARGSCSIG
-153 GNIATNAGG
+153 GNISTNAGG

-167 YGMTRESVLGIE
+167 YGMTRDSVLGIE
-179 AVTSDG
+179 AVLSDG

-214 GIVTRCVLR
+214 GIVTNCVLR

-235 VGIEDFNSII
+235 VGIEDFPSII
-245 KFLKYIDSGLGGN
+245 KFLKHIDSGLGGN

-265 WKEFYAMVTNFID
+265 WKEFYEMVTNSL
-278 ETTLPL
+278 EEKSLPL
-284 KRNIPYYV
+284 KKNIPYYV
-292 LVESMGSDQSRDED
+292 LVESMGSDQVKDEE
-306 HFEILLS
+306 HFESLLQ
-313 KALEDSIIIDA
+313 KALEDSVIIDA
-324 VLAKSEKERRALW
+324 VLAKSEKERKALW
-337 SLRDDVEKQAQYGPT
+337 SFRDDVEKQAQYGPT

-361 NEMESYVSQVNINL
+361 GEMEEYVSKVDLNL
-375 RNNWSKFHHIVWGH
+375 QKHWKDFRHIVWGH

-396 LVVGTGDLESNTIKR
+396 LVVGTGDLESATIKK
-411 IENSVYEPLKL
+411 IENSVYEPLEL

-452 MKALKNTFDPK
+452 MKALKDTFDPK

>member
-6 EEGAMALKKNVLTAL
+6 EVLEDL
-21 QDFLPKK
+21 QVFLPKK
-28 ALLVEEEVSTR
+28 AFLVDEQVSNR

-47 EAILAKVIVR
+47 EAIQAEIIVR
-57 PETTEEVSKI
+57 PESTEEVSKI
-67 LSLCNKARQPVI
+67 LSVCNQAGQPVI

-100 SLERMNEIEEI
+100 SLERMNTIEDI
-111 DPVGRTIT
+111 DPVGRTLT
-119 CQSGVK
+119 CQSGVT
-125 LQSIQ
+125 LQNIQ

-140 PLDLGARGSCFIG
+140 PLDLGARGSCSIG
-153 GNIATNAGG
+153 GNISTNAGG

-167 YGMTRESVLGIE
+167 YGMTRDSVLGIE

-235 VGIEDFNSII
+235 VGIEDFSSIVR
-245 KFLKYIDSGLGGN
+245 FLKHIDAGLGGN

-265 WKEFYAMVTNFID
+265 WKEFYEMVTNSID
-278 ETTLPL
+278 EKSLPL
-284 KRNIPYYV
+284 KKNIPYYV
-292 LVESMGSDQSRDED
+292 LVESMGSDQIKDEE
-306 HFEILLS
+306 HFESLLQ
-313 KALEDSIIIDA
+313 KALEDSVIVDA
-324 VLAKSEKERRALW
+324 VLAKSEKERKALW
-337 SLRDDVEKQAQYGPT
+337 AFRDDVEKQAQYGPT

-361 NEMESYVSQVNINL
+361 NEMEEYVSKVDLNL
-375 RNNWSKFHHIVWGH
+375 QKYWKDFHHIVWGH

-396 LVVGTGDLESNTIKR
+396 LVVGTGDLESDTIKK
-411 IENSVYEPLKL
+411 IENSVYEPLEL

-452 MKALKNTFDPK
+452 MKALKDTFDPK

>member
-6 EEGAMALKKNVLTAL
+6 EVLEDL
-21 QDFLPKK
+21 QVFLPKK
-28 ALLVEEEVSTR
+28 AFLVDEQVSNR

-47 EAILAKVIVR
+47 EAIQAEIIVR
-57 PETTEEVSKI
+57 PESTEEVSKI
-67 LSLCNKARQPVI
+67 LSVCNQAGQPVM

-100 SLERMNEIEEI
+100 SLERMNTIEDI
-111 DPVGRTIT
+111 DPVGRTLT
-119 CQSGVK
+119 CQSGVT
-125 LQSIQ
+125 LQNIQ

-140 PLDLGARGSCFIG
+140 PLDLGARGSCSIG
-153 GNIATNAGG
+153 GNISTNAGG

-167 YGMTRESVLGIE
+167 YGMTRDSVLGIE

-235 VGIEDFNSII
+235 VGIEDFSSIV
-245 KFLKYIDSGLGGN
+245 KFLKHIDAGLGGN

-265 WKEFYAMVTNFID
+265 WKEFYEMVTNSLD
-278 ETTLPL
+278 EKSLPL
-284 KRNIPYYV
+284 KKNIPYYV
-292 LVESMGSDQSRDED
+292 LVESMGSDQIKDEE
-306 HFEILLS
+306 HFESLLQ
-313 KALEDSIIIDA
+313 KALEDSVIVDA
-324 VLAKSEKERRALW
+324 VLAKSEKERKALW
-337 SLRDDVEKQAQYGPT
+337 AFRDDVEKQAQYGPT

-361 NEMESYVSQVNINL
+361 NEMEEYVSKVDLNL
-375 RNNWSKFHHIVWGH
+375 QKYWKDFHHIVWGH

-396 LVVGTGDLESNTIKR
+396 LVVGTGDLESDTIKK
-411 IENSVYEPLKL
+411 IENSVYEPLEL

-452 MKALKNTFDPK
+452 MKALKDTFDPK